1 MYSIHTGTLQY
12 ITPVHLSDEENTYRI
27 PSFLLTW
34 SVLVVVSS
42 SGGRR
47 EGCHLLLARYQ
58 GGVGTILI
66 RDRRLVGGRK
76 LIGSFWLSELSRGN
90 SIPAKIPVIIP
101 VGHEETLKE
110 QFHSAFRANPQVTIP
125 SSRSNSQFY
134 PRSPRFILSSL
145 PDDL

>member
-47 EGCHLLLARYQ
+47 EEGCHLLLARYQ
-58 GGVGTILI
+58 GGVGTILR
-66 RDRRLVGGRK
+66 RDRRLV
-76 LIGSFWLSELSRGN
+76 IGSFWLSELSRGN

-110 QFHSAFRANPQVTIP
+110 QFHSAFRAN
-125 SSRSNSQFY
+125 RKWQFHHLDQTHN
-134 PRSPRFILSSL
+134 FILVPLVSSCPPCL
-145 PDDL
+145 MTYRVT